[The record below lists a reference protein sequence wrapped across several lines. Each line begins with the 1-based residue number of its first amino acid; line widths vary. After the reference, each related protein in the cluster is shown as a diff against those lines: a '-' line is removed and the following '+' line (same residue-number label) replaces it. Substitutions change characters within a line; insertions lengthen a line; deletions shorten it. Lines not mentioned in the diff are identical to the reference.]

1 MTDTS
6 QSNSS
11 AEDRFKVIA
20 LTVSVGDK
28 HEDCSVIKADAVF
41 PTIYSEVFG
50 PASLEECEK
59 WLQENC
65 SCRRIVTARKKTP
78 VKSHPATRL
87 TTVRISGIGIREKL
101 W

>member
-65 SCRRIVTARKKTP
+65 NCPKEDSSQVA
-78 VKSHPATRL
+78 
-87 TTVRISGIGIREKL
+87 SGDEVNNG
-101 W
+101 